1 MEAITMDCSSNV
13 NDLIVIGGGINGT
26 GIALDA
32 AGRGLNVLLCEQGD
46 LASATSSSSSKL
58 IHGGLRYLEHYDFR
72 LVRESLAE
80 REVLLRKAPHL
91 ITPMRFRI
99 PHRPHLRPAW
109 MIRLGLFLY
118 DNLSKRVTLK
128 SSSAIKF
135 GPTSP
140 LLPHMKRGFEY
151 SDGWVDDSRLVVL
164 NAVGAKQKGADI
176 RTQTRCIEIKRS
188 NRLWQVTLENLSTGA
203 IEQVRARALVNAA
216 GPWVSSLYM
225 DAMQKEAPKQI
236 RLIKGSHIVVPRIH
250 TEEEAYLLQNEDG
263 RVVFLIPFEDKYSL
277 IGTTD
282 IEYKGD
288 PSNVKISQVEIDYI
302 LGISNEHFKHQLTG
316 DDVFWAYSGVRPL
329 LDDESDSPQAVTRDY
344 TFEVEAPAGM
354 APILSVFG
362 GKLTTYRKLSELAV
376 DGLADYF
383 QHAGPAWTKHS
394 TLPGGEFSD
403 QASLKAQL
411 NSNYPWLPIELC
423 ARYVRSYGT
432 LSYQILRQ
440 ANALADLG
448 RHFGAGLYALEVNYM
463 VDHEWACSAD
473 DILWRRSKLGL
484 SISVDQTTELEDYL
498 LALHR
503 DAAHAKTLQC
513 S

>member
-1 MEAITMDCSSNV
+1 MARTSNIS
-13 NDLIVIGGGINGT
+13 DLIVIGGGINGT

-46 LASATSSSSSKL
+46 LASATSSNSSKL

-80 REVLLRKAPHL
+80 REVLLHKAPHL
-91 ITPMRFRI
+91 IKPMRFRI

-109 MIRLGLFLY
+109 MIRIGLFLY

-128 SSSAIKF
+128 SSSGIKF
-135 GPTSP
+135 GTNSA
-140 LLPHMKRGFEY
+140 LLPHIKRGFEY

-164 NAVGAKQKGADI
+164 NAVAAKQKGADI
-176 RTQTRCIEIKRS
+176 RTQTRCINIKRVKS
-188 NRLWQVTLENLSTGA
+188 LWLITLENVHTGDT
-203 IEQVRARALVNAA
+203 EQVRARALVNAA
-216 GPWVSSLYM
+216 GPWVSSLYK
-225 DAMQKEAPKQI
+225 DTMQKKAPKQV

-250 TEEEAYLLQNEDG
+250 TEEEAYLLQNKDG
-263 RVVFLIPFEDKYSL
+263 RVVFLIPFEDKFTL

-288 PSNVKISQVEIDYI
+288 PSNVVISQSEIDYI
-302 LGISNEHFKHQLTG
+302 LGISNEHFKHQLTAA
-316 DDVFWAYSGVRPL
+316 DVCFAFSGVRPL

-354 APILSVFG
+354 APMLSVFG

-376 DGLADYF
+376 NDLVEYF
-383 QHAGPAWTKHS
+383 AHAGPTWTMHA
-394 TLPGGEFSD
+394 TLPGGDFKD
-403 QASLKAQL
+403 QATLQAQL

-432 LSYQILRQ
+432 LIYQILSD
-440 ANALADLG
+440 AKVLTDLG
-448 RHFGAGLYALEVNYM
+448 QHFGAGLYALEVDYL
-463 VDHEWACSAD
+463 VTHEWACNVD

-484 SISVDQTTELEDYL
+484 WFNGTQKADLAEYL
-498 LALHR
+498 
-503 DAAHAKTLQC
+503 KTLNMGPRTKAFQC
-513 S
+513 A

>member
-1 MEAITMDCSSNV
+1 MASTSNIS
-13 NDLIVIGGGINGT
+13 DLIVIGGGVNGT

-46 LASATSSSSSKL
+46 LASATSSNSSKL

-80 REVLLRKAPHL
+80 REVLLHKAPHL
-91 ITPMRFRI
+91 IKPMRFRI

-109 MIRLGLFLY
+109 MIRIGLFLY

-128 SSSAIKF
+128 SSSGIKF
-135 GPTSP
+135 GTNSA
-140 LLPHMKRGFEY
+140 LLPHIKRGFEY

-164 NAVGAKQKGADI
+164 NAVAAKQKGADI
-176 RTQTRCIEIKRS
+176 RTQTRCINIKRVKS
-188 NRLWQVTLENLSTGA
+188 LWLITLENVHTGDT
-203 IEQVRARALVNAA
+203 EQVRARALVNAA
-216 GPWVSSLYM
+216 GPWVSSLYK
-225 DAMQKEAPKQI
+225 DTMQKKAPKQV

-250 TEEEAYLLQNEDG
+250 TEEEAYLLQNKDG
-263 RVVFLIPFEDKYSL
+263 RVVFLIPFEDKFTL

-288 PSNVKISQVEIDYI
+288 PSNVVISQSEIDYI
-302 LGISNEHFKHQLTG
+302 LGISNEHFKHQLTA
-316 DDVFWAYSGVRPL
+316 DDVCWTYSGVRPL

-344 TFEVEAPAGM
+344 TFEIEAPAGM

-376 DGLADYF
+376 NDLVEHF
-383 QHAGPAWTKHS
+383 EHAGPAWTKHA
-394 TLPGGEFSD
+394 TLPGGDFKD
-403 QASLKAQL
+403 QTSLQSQL
-411 NSNYPWLPIELC
+411 NRNYPWLPIELC

-432 LSYQILRQ
+432 LSYQLLK
-440 ANALADLG
+440 NAKVSIDLG
-448 RHFGAGLYALEVNYM
+448 QHFGAGLYALEVDYL
-463 VDHEWACSAD
+463 VAHEWACSVE

-484 SISVDQTTELEDYL
+484 WFNSTQEADLAEYL
-498 LALHR
+498 
-503 DAAHAKTLQC
+503 KTLNIGARTKAHQC
-513 S
+513 A

>member
-1 MEAITMDCSSNV
+1 MDSTSNIS
-13 NDLIVIGGGINGT
+13 DLIVIGGGINGT

-32 AGRGLNVLLCEQGD
+32 AGRGLSVLLCEQGD
-46 LASATSSSSSKL
+46 LASATSSNSSKL

-80 REVLLRKAPHL
+80 REVLLHKAPHL
-91 ITPMRFRI
+91 IKPMRFCI

-109 MIRLGLFLY
+109 MIRIGLFLY

-128 SSSAIKF
+128 SSRGIKF
-135 GPTSP
+135 GTNSS
-140 LLPHMKRGFEY
+140 LLPHIKRGFEY

-164 NAVGAKQKGADI
+164 NAVAAKQKGADI
-176 RTQTRCIEIKRS
+176 RTQTRCINIKRVNS
-188 NRLWQVTLENLSTGA
+188 LWLITLENVHTGDT
-203 IEQVRARALVNAA
+203 EQVRARALVNAA
-216 GPWVSSLYM
+216 GPWVSSLYK
-225 DAMQKEAPKQI
+225 DTMQKKAPKQV

-250 TEEEAYLLQNEDG
+250 TEEEAYLLQNKDG
-263 RVVFLIPFEDKYSL
+263 RVVFLIPFEDKFTL

-288 PSNVKISQVEIDYI
+288 PSDVVISQSEIDYI
-302 LGISNEHFKHQLTG
+302 LGISNEHFKHQLTAA
-316 DDVFWAYSGVRPL
+316 DVCWAFSGVRPL

-376 DGLADYF
+376 NDLVKYF
-383 QHAGPAWTKHS
+383 AHAGPTWTLHS
-394 TLPGGEFSD
+394 TLPGGDFKD
-403 QASLKAQL
+403 QATLRAQL

-432 LSYQILRQ
+432 LIYTILRD
-440 ANALADLG
+440 AKVLADLG
-448 RHFGAGLYALEVNYM
+448 QHFGAGLYALEIDYLVA
-463 VDHEWACSAD
+463 HEWACNVD

-484 SISVDQTTELEDYL
+484 LLSATQKSEVEKYL
-498 LALHR
+498 
-503 DAAHAKTLQC
+503 KTLDMKARINTLEC
-513 S
+513 A